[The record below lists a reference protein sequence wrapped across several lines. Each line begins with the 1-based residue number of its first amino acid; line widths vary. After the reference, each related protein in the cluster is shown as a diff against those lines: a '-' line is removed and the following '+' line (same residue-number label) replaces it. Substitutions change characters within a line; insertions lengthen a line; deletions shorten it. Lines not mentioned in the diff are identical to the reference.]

1 MPKRI
6 AWSIACVALLLW
18 FTGLGFAQA
27 SAESA
32 VRGNLAGSVV
42 DPSSALVQ
50 GAKVTL
56 SGPMGERSTETDQE
70 GRFLF
75 QVLVPGSYSVKVEKQ
90 GFKSSDVKGVEVVT
104 GRTSNISVKLEVGT
118 SATTVEVTGGAI
130 TLMFEVL
137 PVTTSTP
144 LTS

>member
-56 SGPMGERSTETDQE
+56 SGPMGQRSAETDQE

-75 QVLVPGSYSVKVEKQ
+75 QVLVPGFYSVKVEKQ
-90 GFKSSDVKGVEVVT
+90 GLSPRILKELRLLRAGPR
-104 GRTSNISVKLEVGT
+104 G
-118 SATTVEVTGGAI
+118 SA
-130 TLMFEVL
+130 
-137 PVTTSTP
+137 
-144 LTS
+144 

>member
-32 VRGNLAGSVV
+32 VRGNLAGSLV
-42 DPSSALVQ
+42 DPWSALVQ

-56 SGPMGERSTETDQE
+56 SGPMGERSAQTDE
-70 GRFLF
+70 GGRSLF
-75 QVLVPGSYSVKVEKQ
+75 QGLGPGFYSAKVEKQ
-90 GFKSSDVKGVEVVT
+90 GCKSAEDTGV
-104 GRTSNISVKLEVGT
+104 
-118 SATTVEVTGGAI
+118 A
-130 TLMFEVL
+130 
-137 PVTTSTP
+137 
-144 LTS
+144 